1 LGSPL
6 ALQRPYRDFILEK
19 NEIVPIVQQVIED
32 LESAEVETLLGIMEQ
47 RHAQAGTIMLSQGD
61 TGSDLLLLL
70 NGDFSV
76 FYKAR
81 VNLTT
86 VAMNT
91 GNYSGPALL
100 GEVNLVLQASRT
112 ATVVSRSECDYLY
125 LDTESY
131 SKIVVEHPRIAIKLV
146 TKIASIIHNRGD
158 NMRRTMY
165 QNLIKESPNPSIGIS
180 RLGRWLGKWT
190 RISDDMSRRLFSDFE
205 GENFN
210 S

>member
-1 LGSPL
+1 MENS
-6 ALQRPYRDFILEK
+6 
-19 NEIVPIVQQVIED
+19 EIVTVAQQVIAD
-32 LESAEVETLLGIMEQ
+32 LETAEVETLLGIMEQ
-47 RHAQAGTIMLSQGD
+47 RHAKAGTIMLSQGD
-61 TGSDLLLLL
+61 TDSHLLLLL

-91 GNYSGPALL
+91 GNFSGPTLL
-100 GEVNLVLQASRT
+100 GEVNLVLQATRT

-125 LDTESY
+125 LDMDNY
-131 SKIVVEHPRIAIKLV
+131 NKIVVDHPRIAIKLV

-180 RLGRWLGKWT
+180 RLGRWMGKWT
-190 RISDDMSRRLFSDFE
+190 RISDDMSRRVFSDFE

>member
-1 LGSPL
+1 M
-6 ALQRPYRDFILEK
+6 EK
-19 NEIVPIVQQVIED
+19 SEIVSVAQQVIAD
-32 LESAEVETLLGIMEQ
+32 LEPDEIETLVEIMEQ
-47 RHAQAGTIMLSQGD
+47 RHAKPGTIMLSQGD
-61 TGSDLLLLL
+61 TDSHLLLLL

-91 GNYSGPALL
+91 GNFSGPTLL
-100 GEVNLVLQASRT
+100 GEVNLVLQATRT
-112 ATVVSRSECDYLY
+112 ATVVSRSEIDYLY
-125 LDTESY
+125 LDMDNY
-131 SKIVVEHPRIAIKLV
+131 NKIVVDHPRIAIKLV

-180 RLGRWLGKWT
+180 RLGRWMGKWT

>member
-1 LGSPL
+1 
-6 ALQRPYRDFILEK
+6 
-19 NEIVPIVQQVIED
+19 
-32 LESAEVETLLGIMEQ
+32 VETLLEVMEQ
-47 RHAQAGTIMLSQGD
+47 RQAQAGTIMLSQGD
-61 TGSDLLLLL
+61 TGSELLLLL

-91 GNYSGPALL
+91 GNFSGPTLL
-100 GEVNLVLQASRT
+100 GEVNLVLQATRT

-125 LDTESY
+125 LNSENY
-131 SKIVVEHPRIAIKLV
+131 SKIVVQHPRIAIKLV

-165 QNLIKESPNPSIGIS
+165 QNLIKESPNPSVGIS

-190 RISDDMSRRLFSDFE
+190 RISDDLSRRLFSDLE

>member
-1 LGSPL
+1 M
-6 ALQRPYRDFILEK
+6 EK
-19 NEIVPIVQQVIED
+19 SEIVAIAKEVIAD
-32 LESAEVETLLGIMEQ
+32 LETAEVETLVGIMEQ
-47 RHAQAGTIMLSQGD
+47 RHAKAGTIMLSQGD
-61 TGSDLLLLL
+61 TSSHLLLLL

-81 VNLTT
+81 VNLTS

-100 GEVNLVLQASRT
+100 GEVNLVLQATRT

-125 LDTESY
+125 LDMDNY
-131 SKIVVEHPRIAIKLV
+131 NKIVADHPRIAIKLV

-180 RLGRWLGKWT
+180 RLGRWMGKWT
-190 RISDDMSRRLFSDFE
+190 RISDDMSQRLFKDFE

>member
-1 LGSPL
+1 M
-6 ALQRPYRDFILEK
+6 EK
-19 NEIVPIVQQVIED
+19 SEIVAIAQEVIAD
-32 LESAEVETLLGIMEQ
+32 LETAEVETLVGIMEQ
-47 RHAQAGTIMLSQGD
+47 RYAKAGTILLSQGD

-81 VNLTT
+81 VNLTS

-91 GNYSGPALL
+91 GNFSAPTLL
-100 GEVNLVLQASRT
+100 GEVNLVLQATRT

-125 LDTESY
+125 LDMDNY
-131 SKIVVEHPRIAIKLV
+131 NKIVADHPRIAIKLV

-165 QNLIKESPNPSIGIS
+165 QILIKESPNPSIGIS
-180 RLGRWLGKWT
+180 RLGRWMGKWT
-190 RISDDMSRRLFSDFE
+190 RISDDMSQRLFSDFE

>member
-1 LGSPL
+1 M
-6 ALQRPYRDFILEK
+6 EK
-19 NEIVPIVQQVIED
+19 SEIVAIAQEVIAD
-32 LESAEVETLLGIMEQ
+32 LETAEVETLVGIMEQ
-47 RHAQAGTIMLSQGD
+47 RYAKAGTILLSQGD

-81 VNLTT
+81 VNLTS

-91 GNYSGPALL
+91 GNFSAPTLL
-100 GEVNLVLQASRT
+100 GEVNLVLQATRT

-125 LDTESY
+125 LDMDNY
-131 SKIVVEHPRIAIKLV
+131 NKIVADHPRIAIKLV

-180 RLGRWLGKWT
+180 RLGRWMGKWT
-190 RISDDMSRRLFSDFE
+190 RISDDMSQRLFSDFE

>member
-1 LGSPL
+1 M
-6 ALQRPYRDFILEK
+6 EK
-19 NEIVPIVQQVIED
+19 PEIIPIVQQVIED
-32 LESAEVETLLGIMEQ
+32 LESDEVDTLLGVMEQ

-81 VNLTT
+81 VNLTS
-86 VAMNT
+86 VAMNI
-91 GNYSGPALL
+91 GNFSGPTLL

-112 ATVVSRSECDYLY
+112 ATAVSRSECDYLY
-125 LDTESY
+125 LDMNNY
-131 SKIVVEHPRIAIKLV
+131 SKIVAEHPRIAIKLV
-146 TKIASIIHNRGD
+146 TKIASVVHNRGD

-165 QNLIKESPNPSIGIS
+165 QNLIKESPNASVGIS
-180 RLGRWLGKWT
+180 RLGRWMGKWT
-190 RISDDMSRRLFSDFE
+190 RISDDMSQRLFSDFE

>member
-1 LGSPL
+1 M
-6 ALQRPYRDFILEK
+6 EK
-19 NEIVPIVQQVIED
+19 SEIVAIAQEVIAD
-32 LESAEVETLLGIMEQ
+32 LETPEVETLVGIMEQ
-47 RHAQAGTIMLSQGD
+47 RHAKAGTILLSQGD

-81 VNLTT
+81 VNLTS

-91 GNYSGPALL
+91 GNFSAPTLL
-100 GEVNLVLQASRT
+100 GEVNLVLQATRT

-125 LDTESY
+125 LDMDNY
-131 SKIVVEHPRIAIKLV
+131 NKIVADHPRIAIKLV

-180 RLGRWLGKWT
+180 RLGRWMGKWT
-190 RISDDMSRRLFSDFE
+190 RISDDMSQRLFSDFE

>member
-1 LGSPL
+1 
-6 ALQRPYRDFILEK
+6 LE
-19 NEIVPIVQQVIED
+19 NSEIVTVAQQVIAD
-32 LESAEVETLLGIMEQ
+32 LETAEVETLLGIMEQ
-47 RHAQAGTIMLSQGD
+47 RHAKAGTIMLSQGD
-61 TGSDLLLLL
+61 TDSHLLLLL

-91 GNYSGPALL
+91 GNFSGPTLL
-100 GEVNLVLQASRT
+100 GEVNLVLQATRT

-125 LDTESY
+125 LDMDNY
-131 SKIVVEHPRIAIKLV
+131 NKIVVDHPRIAIKLV

-180 RLGRWLGKWT
+180 RLGRWMGKWT

>member
-1 LGSPL
+1 MENS
-6 ALQRPYRDFILEK
+6 
-19 NEIVPIVQQVIED
+19 EIVTVAQQVIAD
-32 LESAEVETLLGIMEQ
+32 LETAEVETLLGIMEQ
-47 RHAQAGTIMLSQGD
+47 RHAKAGTIMLSQGD
-61 TGSDLLLLL
+61 TDSHLLLLL

-91 GNYSGPALL
+91 GNFSGPTLL
-100 GEVNLVLQASRT
+100 GEVNLVLQATRT

-125 LDTESY
+125 LDMDNY
-131 SKIVVEHPRIAIKLV
+131 NKIVVDHPRIAIKLV

-180 RLGRWLGKWT
+180 RLGRWMGKWT

>member
-1 LGSPL
+1 M
-6 ALQRPYRDFILEK
+6 EK
-19 NEIVPIVQQVIED
+19 PEIIPIVQQVIED
-32 LESAEVETLLGIMEQ
+32 LESDEVETLLGVMEQ
-47 RHAQAGTIMLSQGD
+47 RYAQAGTIMLTQGD

-81 VNLTT
+81 VNLTS
-86 VAMNT
+86 VAMNI
-91 GNYSGPALL
+91 GNFSAPTLL

-112 ATVVSRSECDYLY
+112 ATVVSRSACDYLY
-125 LDTESY
+125 LDMSNY
-131 SKIVVEHPRIAIKLV
+131 SKIVADHPRIAIKLV
-146 TKIASIIHNRGD
+146 TKIASIVHNRGD

-165 QNLIKESPNPSIGIS
+165 QNLIKESPNASVGIS
-180 RLGRWLGKWT
+180 RLGRWMGKWT
-190 RISDDMSRRLFSDFE
+190 RISDDMSQRLFSDFE

>member
-1 LGSPL
+1 M
-6 ALQRPYRDFILEK
+6 EK
-19 NEIVPIVQQVIED
+19 SEIVAIAQEVIAD
-32 LESAEVETLLGIMEQ
+32 LETAEVETLVGIMEQ
-47 RHAQAGTIMLSQGD
+47 RHAKAGTIMLSQGD
-61 TGSDLLLLL
+61 TDSHLLLLL

-91 GNYSGPALL
+91 GNFSAPTLL
-100 GEVNLVLQASRT
+100 GEVNLVLQATRT

-125 LDTESY
+125 LDMDNY
-131 SKIVVEHPRIAIKLV
+131 NKIVADHPRIAIKLV

-180 RLGRWLGKWT
+180 RLGRWMGKWT